1 MKRTDVLLFLIMLF
15 VNINISFTAKE
26 MNIISDLDSI
36 PTIPPFLRTK
46 MIKKHIAAGE
56 DIVIKTYNA
65 NHVYLLLAG
74 TVTVS
79 NEFVNGQRFTFAQ
92 CKAPSFIG
100 EVECLAAQ
108 KNYAATVQAL
118 TPCSVLYMDNNTFL
132 LWLEHDAAFAVLM
145 AHLVAKKM
153 YPTSN
158 DNGTIKFMSSKE
170 KLLHYLLRHYQVPAD
185 NELFY
190 LNKRRQQI
198 ADELGTSVK
207 TVNRCLAKFKT
218 ANCLSLFHGKIYVSP
233 IQFANL
239 QIFLQNSL

>member
-1 MKRTDVLLFLIMLF
+1 M
-15 VNINISFTAKE
+15 A
-26 MNIISDLDSI
+26 IISDLDAI
-36 PTIPPFLRTK
+36 PTIPQFLRTK
-46 MIKKHIAAGE
+46 MIEKHIAAGE
-56 DIVIKTYNA
+56 DIVIKGYTA
-65 NHVYLLLAG
+65 NRVYLLLDG

-79 NEFVNGQRFTFAQ
+79 NEFINGQRFTFAQ
-92 CKAPSFIG
+92 CKSPSFIG
-100 EVECLAAQ
+100 EVECLAVQ

-118 TPCSVLYMDNNTFL
+118 TTCSVLYMDNNTFL
-132 LWLEHDAAFAVLM
+132 LWLEHDSSFAVLM

-158 DNGTIKFMSSKE
+158 ENGTIKFMSSKE
-170 KLLHYLLRHYQVPAD
+170 KLLHYLLRHYQAPQ
-185 NELFY
+185 NNGFFY

-207 TVNRCLAKFKT
+207 TVNRCLAKFK
-218 ANCLSLFHGKIYVSP
+218 AADCLSLFHGKIYITS